1 MARGE
6 VEEDED
12 VVGEEADVAVVVVV
26 VVVVVDDGM
35 TLRSYIRDVEV
46 PRESIHKGGYS

>member
-6 VEEDED
+6 VEDED
-12 VVGEEADVAVVVVV
+12 VVGEEADV
-26 VVVVVDDGM
+26 VVVVVDDGI